1 MYGVLFGRP
10 YILRDGFFIWPWT
23 FFLYILSAVG
33 SGPMFTVLVC
43 TFMEKLTG
51 RKLVSWDV
59 KQLMGKIAGTMFT
72 IYMVFK
78 LIDTG
83 KWLLFAELVVCGV
96 LPAYLLFSKKC
107 RSNPA
112 LFYLGGILACVGVT
126 INRYVMTV
134 QALAIPVMPFD
145 TWEFYN
151 PNWAEWG
158 ASFMVIAYSWLCLAI
173 SYRYLPMFPQERELN
188 K

>member
-1 MYGVLFGRP
+1 
-10 YILRDGFFIWPWT
+10 
-23 FFLYILSAVG
+23 
-33 SGPMFTVLVC
+33 
-43 TFMEKLTG
+43 
-51 RKLVSWDV
+51 
-59 KQLMGKIAGTMFT
+59 MGKIAGTMFT

-78 LIDTG
+78 LIDTAG
-83 KWLLFAELVVCGV
+83 WVWGILPRAGMTFDQMFHGWIYGRWLLFAELVVCGV
-96 LPAYLLFSKKC
+96 LPAALLFMKKL
-107 RSNPA
+107 RANPA

-145 TWEFYN
+145 SWEFYN

-158 ASFMVIAYSWLCLAI
+158 ASFMVIAYAWLCLAF

-188 K
+188 KYACRGGEMSFLPPRACGLLPSTWRGGPAQGRRSGGTP

>member
-1 MYGVLFGRP
+1 M
-10 YILRDGFFIWPWT
+10 T
-23 FFLYILSAVG
+23 FDQ
-33 SGPMFTVLVC
+33 MFH
-43 TFMEKLTG
+43 G
-51 RKLVSWDV
+51 W
-59 KQLMGKIAGTMFT
+59 
-72 IYMVFK
+72 IY
-78 LIDTG
+78 G

-96 LPAYLLFSKKC
+96 VPAYLLFSKKC

-145 TWEFYN
+145 TWEFYT

-158 ASFMVIAYSWLCLAI
+158 ASFMSFPMRGSALPSLTAI
-173 SYRYLPMFPQERELN
+173 SPCSRRN
-188 K
+188 VS